1 MTDRRAPRRAPT
13 SAASRKAAPRRR
25 VSRAQKQR
33 ILRRRRLGLIA
44 AVLLIVLFSAVWQAN
59 TPVSA
64 RELRD
69 FEWRGSLSFAERS
82 QLNHLLRKYDITDPA
97 SLTMFFATA
106 AAETDKGRLTL
117 EEGGAAYYASHGYS
131 ADERGAGYL
140 QLTHRAE
147 HLAFLRAVGDR
158 FDRPDTAS
166 YIAAR
171 YPWESAC
178 WEWSV
183 GKTAPAPNPNGYAA
197 AHGCTREV
205 FLATQYAIN
214 GWRIDDD
221 ALAQIVDGAPYEVSA
236 DGTVLT
242 FAGQRYPLPIGW
254 PARVRAYEQA
264 CAVWCPD
271 GSETS

>member
-1 MTDRRAPRRAPT
+1 MTDRKTPRRA
-13 SAASRKAAPRRR
+13 SAKPAAPRRR

-33 ILRRRRLGLIA
+33 ILRRRRLRLA
-44 AVLLIVLFSAVWQAN
+44 AAGLLIVLFSAVWQAN

-64 RELRD
+64 KELQD
-69 FEWRGSLSFAERS
+69 FAWKEPFSFAARS
-82 QLNHLLRKYDITDPA
+82 KLNHLLRKYEITDPA

-131 ADERGAGYL
+131 ADDRGAGYL

-147 HLAFLRAVGDR
+147 HLAFLRAVGDK
-158 FDRPDTAS
+158 FDQSDTAS

-214 GWRIDDD
+214 GWRIDDG
-221 ALAQIVDGAPYEVSA
+221 ALAQIVDGAPYTESA
-236 DGTVLT
+236 DGAVLT
-242 FAGQRYPLPIGW
+242 FAGQQYPLPNGW

-264 CAVWCPD
+264 CAVWCPE
-271 GSETS
+271 GVGK